1 MAELSSAPVLSTPAE
16 HTFIEDPTDPSLVAA
31 AQSRSAGTDDEK
43 HHVYEIARTA
53 RHIHRQKWR
62 RIALQFPDAMLPDG
76 PWVVRALAGE
86 LAGLATTGGEEE
98 GVVADE
104 DDEALQNG
112 RAEPAQGTSG
122 GYDPEPA
129 PTNPLETEIKRDT
142 TTTTSTTSSTAHET
156 HKDGLPPPRLYI
168 LADTSYSACC
178 VDEIAA
184 EHADADAVVHY
195 GRACLS
201 PTSRVPVLH
210 VFTRQKL
217 DYDDVVGAFEREFP
231 LPPKEE
237 AGEGGSVDKVVV
249 IIMADVMFQ
258 EHVQPVC
265 EMLRRRGHVGVR
277 ATEIVHDPAAPIP
290 NRRVVTSNTTDD
302 SGTTTTPS
310 QEEPLRDHHLF
321 HISTPP
327 AALLMTLSSRL
338 SSLRIYPTPSSP
350 YSAVT
355 SEIPDPSMTPRLLQR
370 RYALVLRLAT
380 ASVIGILVNTLSVR
394 NYMDTISRLKAQ
406 IAAAGKKSYTI
417 VVGKLNPAKLA
428 NFAEIDGWVVV
439 GCWESGLV
447 EQDGMWKPVITPF
460 ELGLALQGDDK
471 RVWTGEWWGGI
482 EGVDDVEVDAQDD
495 VRNGGDGDDGVDAP
509 GDDLDPGDI
518 SDEESAPPEF
528 DLRTGK
534 LVSNS
539 RPMRATTKQN
549 LAVRSAAAAAA
560 AKSTPTDTDAAA
572 DGRQSQQ
579 NPPSTAVAKR
589 SPAGYQIAAINGI
602 ASPGAEFLRSQ
613 RTWQG
618 LGTDFDADADGEDGV
633 VGEESTVVEEGRS
646 GIARGYTVGGD
657 QSRS

>member
-16 HTFIEDPTDPSLVAA
+16 HTFIEDPTDPALVAA
-31 AQSRSAGTDDEK
+31 AHSRSAGTDDEK

-53 RHIHRQKWR
+53 RHVRRHKWR

-76 PWVVRALAGE
+76 PWVVRALARE
-86 LAGLATTGGEEE
+86 LAGLATTGATME
-98 GVVADE
+98 GVDDNE

-112 RAEPAQGTSG
+112 RAESAQGKTNSHG
-122 GYDPEPA
+122 PA
-129 PTNPLETEIKRDT
+129 PTPTNPLETEIKRDT
-142 TTTTSTTSSTAHET
+142 TTITNSKSHET
-156 HKDGLPPPRLYI
+156 HEDGLPPPRLYI

-184 EHADADAVVHY
+184 EHADADVVVHY

-217 DYDDVVGAFEREFP
+217 DYDDVVGAFEREFS

-237 AGEGGSVDKVVV
+237 TGEGGSVNKMVV

-310 QEEPLRDHHLF
+310 QEESLRDHHLF

-350 YSAVT
+350 YSAAT

-482 EGVDDVEVDAQDD
+482 EGVCDVEVDAQDD
-495 VRNGGDGDDGVDAP
+495 VHNGGDGDGNDDMDAA

-534 LVSNS
+534 LISNS
-539 RPMRATTKQN
+539 RPMRTTTKQN
-549 LAVRSAAAAAA
+549 LAMRP
-560 AKSTPTDTDAAA
+560 AKSTPTGTV
-572 DGRQSQQ
+572 GESQQ
-579 NPPSTAVAKR
+579 DPSSTAVAKR
-589 SPAGYQIAAINGI
+589 SAARYQIAAIKGI

-618 LGTDFDADADGEDGV
+618 LGTDFDAEGEDGV